1 MPPNKTFYKIGTL
14 ARESGISPGLL
25 RAWEKR
31 YELWTPERGSGGQ
44 RLYSEEDMHLI
55 CHIAKATQQG
65 LRIGE
70 LAALGRENLVQQ
82 IEDGNKTSQMQQAHS
97 AETFHDNVLESYIT
111 PLVTAAET
119 VNVMAIRDGLNRALL
134 ELSPDK
140 VVYEV
145 IHPAMVKVGEA
156 YLNGKISIAGEHLIS
171 SLGEYYLR
179 NCIDQASM
187 ASPEK
192 VRPPALCSCFP
203 EEEHRLG
210 LLVVMYTLAR
220 EGCELVYLG
229 SSLPLESLEQAIM
242 QIQPKSIWLSVTSS
256 VLYDKYRYDLATLAG
271 RNSIPIFLGGQG
283 VRVDDTLLLES
294 GCKLCS
300 PLSSQPV
307 AVQSF
312 HRETIQ

>member
-1 MPPNKTFYKIGTL
+1 MPLNKTFYKIGTL

-31 YELWTPERGSGGQ
+31 YELWSPERGSGGQ
-44 RLYSEEDMHLI
+44 RLYSEEDLHLI
-55 CHIAKATQQG
+55 CHTAKATRQG

-70 LAALGRENLVQQ
+70 LAALGRENLLQQ
-82 IEDGNKTSQMQQAHS
+82 IKIGNKTSKIQQS
-97 AETFHDNVLESYIT
+97 NSTEKFPDNALESYIT

-119 VNVMAIRDGLNRALL
+119 VNVLALRDGLNRALL
-134 ELSPDK
+134 ELSPDR

-145 IHPAMVKVGEA
+145 IHTAMVEVGEA

-171 SLGEYYLR
+171 SMGEHYLR
-179 NCIDQASM
+179 NCIEQASQ
-187 ASPEK
+187 AAPEK
-192 VRPPALCSCFP
+192 ERASVLCSCFP

-220 EGCELVYLG
+220 EGCEPVYLG
-229 SSLPLESLEQAIM
+229 SSLPLQSLELAIM
-242 QIQPKSIWLSVTSS
+242 QIRPKSVWLSVTSP
-256 VLYDKYRYDLATLAG
+256 VLYDKYRHDLATLAS
-271 RNSIPIFLGGQG
+271 RNNTPIILGGQG
-283 VRVDDTLLLES
+283 VRVDDTLLLKS

-300 PLSSQPV
+300 PLSSQPA

>member
-44 RLYSEEDMHLI
+44 RLYSEEDLRLV
-55 CHIAKATQQG
+55 CHIADATRQG

-70 LAALGRENLVQQ
+70 LAALGRENLLQQ
-82 IEDGNKTSQMQQAHS
+82 IEDGNKASQMQQDHS
-97 AETFHDNVLESYIT
+97 AGKFQDNVLESYIT
-111 PLVTAAET
+111 PLVKAAET
-119 VNVMAIRDGLNRALL
+119 VNFKAIRDGLNRALL
-134 ELSPDK
+134 ELSPDR

-145 IHPAMVKVGEA
+145 IHPAMVKVGES
-156 YLNGKISIAGEHLIS
+156 YLNGKISIAGEHLVS
-171 SLGEYYLR
+171 SMGEHYLR
-179 NCIDQASM
+179 NCIEQASQ
-187 ASPEK
+187 AAPEK
-192 VRPPALCSCFP
+192 ERTPVLCSCFP

-220 EGCELVYLG
+220 EGCEPVYLG
-229 SSLPLESLEQAIM
+229 SSLPLKSLEQAIM
-242 QIQPKSIWLSVTSS
+242 QIQPKSVWLSVTSLK
-256 VLYDKYRYDLATLAG
+256 LYDKYRRDLATLAG

-307 AVQSF
+307 AVQSL